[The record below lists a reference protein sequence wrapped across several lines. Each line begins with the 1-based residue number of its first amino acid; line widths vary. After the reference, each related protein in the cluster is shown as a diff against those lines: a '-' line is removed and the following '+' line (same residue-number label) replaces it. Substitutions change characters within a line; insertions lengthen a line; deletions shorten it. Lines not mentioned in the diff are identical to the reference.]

1 LTIRQFEN
9 GSTENVKRPDKEFF
23 AMTETTTYSLIDG
36 KKISADIKAEI
47 SAKVAE
53 RKNSNKKIPHLAI
66 ILVGDDGASQT
77 YVDHKVK
84 ACKEVGFHYTMMRFA
99 DTIAEDKLMKHI
111 DQVNKDQDVD
121 GFIVQLPLPA
131 HISVERVTEKIRSD
145 KDVDGFTN
153 HNFGS
158 IISKNPLLMPA
169 TPFGVMELLRRY
181 NIETEGKNC
190 VIVGASRLVGA
201 PLSMMLVEQGRAT
214 VTICHKYTKDLAA
227 WTKQADILVVAVG
240 KPGLITANMV
250 KEGAVVIDVGTT
262 RVEGPQYKNGYSLK
276 GDVEFKEVAPKTSFI
291 TPVPGG
297 VGPMTI
303 ASLLMN
309 TLKACENLNP

>member
-1 LTIRQFEN
+1 
-9 GSTENVKRPDKEFF
+9 
-23 AMTETTTYSLIDG
+23 MTEVTTYSLIDG
-36 KKISADIKAEI
+36 RKVSTEIKAEL

-53 RKNSNKKIPHLAI
+53 RKKLNKKIPHLAI

-99 DTIAEDKLMKHI
+99 DTISEEKLMKHI
-111 DQVNKDQDVD
+111 DHVNDDEDVD
-121 GFIVQLPLPA
+121 GFIVQLPLPP
-131 HISVERVTEKIRSD
+131 HISVERITERIRSD

-181 NIETEGKNC
+181 NIETQGKNC

-201 PLSMMLVEQGRAT
+201 PLSMMLVQQGHAT
-214 VTICHKYTKDLAA
+214 VTICHKYTVDLKSV
-227 WTKQADILVVAVG
+227 TKQADILVVAVG
-240 KPGLITANMV
+240 KPGLITADMV

-262 RVEGPQYKNGYSLK
+262 RVEGSQFKNGYALR
-276 GDVEFKEVAPKTSFI
+276 GDVDFNAVAPKCSFI

-303 ASLLMN
+303 ASLLLN
-309 TLKACENLNP
+309 TLKATENLNP

>member
-1 LTIRQFEN
+1 MI
-9 GSTENVKRPDKEFF
+9 
-23 AMTETTTYSLIDG
+23 ETTTHTLIDG
-36 KKISADIKAEI
+36 RKISTDIKQEI
-47 SAKVAE
+47 AAKVAE
-53 RKNSNKKIPHLAI
+53 RKARNKKIPHLAI

-99 DTIAEDKLMKHI
+99 DTISEEKLMKHI
-111 DQVNKDQDVD
+111 DHVNNDDDVD

-131 HISVERVTEKIRSD
+131 HISVEKITEKIRSD

-158 IISKNPLLMPA
+158 IVSKNPLIMPA

-181 NIETEGKNC
+181 NIETEGKHA
-190 VIVGASRLVGA
+190 VVVGASRLTGA
-201 PLSMMLVEQGRAT
+201 PLSMMLAEQGHAT
-214 VTICHKYTKDLAA
+214 VTICHKYTKDIVSF
-227 WTKQADILVVAVG
+227 TRSADILITAVG
-240 KPGLITANMV
+240 KPGLITADMV
-250 KEGAVVIDVGTT
+250 KEGAVVIDIGTT
-262 RVEGPQYKNGYSLK
+262 RVEGPQYKNGFTLK
-276 GDVEFKEVAPKTSFI
+276 GDVDFKPVAAKASYI

-303 ASLLMN
+303 ASLLLN
-309 TLKACENLNP
+309 TLRATENRNP

>member
-1 LTIRQFEN
+1 
-9 GSTENVKRPDKEFF
+9 
-23 AMTETTTYSLIDG
+23 
-36 KKISADIKAEI
+36 
-47 SAKVAE
+47 
-53 RKNSNKKIPHLAI
+53 
-66 ILVGDDGASQT
+66 
-77 YVDHKVK
+77 
-84 ACKEVGFHYTMMRFA
+84 
-99 DTIAEDKLMKHI
+99 
-111 DQVNKDQDVD
+111 
-121 GFIVQLPLPA
+121 
-131 HISVERVTEKIRSD
+131 
-145 KDVDGFTN
+145 
-153 HNFGS
+153 
-158 IISKNPLLMPA
+158 
-169 TPFGVMELLRRY
+169 MELLRRY

-262 RVEGPQYKNGYSLK
+262 RVEGAQYKNGYSLK

>member
-1 LTIRQFEN
+1 MN
-9 GSTENVKRPDKEFF
+9 SAVD
-23 AMTETTTYSLIDG
+23 TTYTLIDG

-53 RKNSNKKIPHLAI
+53 RKSLGKKIPHLAI

-111 DQVNKDQDVD
+111 DQVNRDQDVD
-121 GFIVQLPLPA
+121 GFIVQLPLPP
-131 HISVERVTEKIRSD
+131 HITVERITEKIRSD

-181 NIETEGKNC
+181 NIETEGKKC

-201 PLSMMLVEQGRAT
+201 PLSMMLVEQGKAT
-214 VTICHKYTKDLAA
+214 VTICNKYTRDLASI
-227 WTKQADILVVAVG
+227 TKLADILVVAVG
-240 KPGLITANMV
+240 KPGLITAEMV

-262 RVEGPQYKNGYSLK
+262 RVEGAQYKNGYSLK
-276 GDVEFKEVAPKTSFI
+276 GDVDFKDVAPKTSFI

-309 TLKACENLNP
+309 TLRACENLNP

>member
-1 LTIRQFEN
+1 
-9 GSTENVKRPDKEFF
+9 
-23 AMTETTTYSLIDG
+23 MTEPTPYTLIDG
-36 KKISADIKAEI
+36 RKVSSDIKLELA
-47 SAKVAE
+47 AKVAE
-53 RKNSNKKIPHLAI
+53 RKRLGKKIPHLAI

-99 DTIAEDKLMKHI
+99 DTISEEKLMKHI
-111 DQVNKDQDVD
+111 DHVNNDEDVD
-121 GFIVQLPLPA
+121 GFIVQLPLPP
-131 HISVERVTEKIRSD
+131 HISVENITEKIRSD

-190 VIVGASRLVGA
+190 VVVGASRLVGA

-214 VTICHKYTKDLAA
+214 VTICHKYTNDLASI
-227 WTKQADILVVAVG
+227 TRQADILMVGVG
-240 KPGLITANMV
+240 KPGLITADMV
-250 KEGAVVIDVGTT
+250 KEGAVVIDIGTT
-262 RVEGPQYKNGYSLK
+262 RVEGPQFKNGYSLK
-276 GDVEFKEVAPKTSFI
+276 GDVEFKEVAAKASYI

-309 TLKACENLNP
+309 TMRATENLNP